1 MCFRAVRILHLWRFK
16 TLIIIFYNFYM
27 KKIRRKKLIIYNNRD
42 KVTKEND
49 IYNKYK
55 SIQNSIIRPK
65 DIVKIYLDSIQ

>member
-1 MCFRAVRILHLWRFK
+1 
-16 TLIIIFYNFYM
+16 M
-27 KKIRRKKLIIYNNRD
+27 KKRRRKKLIIYNNRD

-65 DIVKIYLDSIQ
+65 DIIKISLDSIQ